1 MLTKAEK
8 TRQHIIEKAAVLFNK
23 KGMAGTSI
31 NDIMQAAN
39 LAKGGIYGNF
49 ENKEEICLE
58 VFKHLS
64 QSLLASMDGALNS
77 KISAKDKL
85 FALLDFYEN
94 SLLHSDKGGCPVL
107 NFGTEAD
114 DTNPVIKKAV
124 NQTIKE
130 TQDRI
135 VKVISDGIENGE
147 FSSAV
152 NAETFAVKMYLS
164 TEGAI
169 LVGKIQNSNQQ
180 MKIMNDILKA
190 EIESFSQ

>member
-23 KGMAGTSI
+23 NGMAGTSI
-31 NDIMQAAN
+31 SDIMQVTN

-58 VFKHLS
+58 VFKYLS
-64 QSLLASMDGALNS
+64 KNLLDLIDAALNS
-77 KISAKDKL
+77 RDSAKDKL
-85 FALLDFYEN
+85 YALLDFYEDA
-94 SLLHSDKGGCPVL
+94 LLYSDKGGCPVL

-114 DTNPVIKKAV
+114 DTNPVIKQAV
-124 NQTIKE
+124 NKTIKD

-135 VKVISDGIENGE
+135 TRVISDGIENGE
-147 FSSAV
+147 FSPSV
-152 NAETFAVKMYLS
+152 NAGTFAVKMYLS

-169 LVGKIQNSNQQ
+169 LVGRIQNSNQQ
-180 MKIMNDILKA
+180 MKIINDILKA
-190 EIESFSQ
+190 EIEAFSQ

>member
-58 VFKHLS
+58 VFKFLS
-64 QSLLASMDGALNS
+64 KSLLLTIDNALNS
-77 KISAKDKL
+77 KKTAKDRL

-94 SLLHSDKGGCPVL
+94 SLQHNDTGGCPIL

-114 DTNPVIKKAV
+114 DTNPVINSAV
-124 NQTIKE
+124 NKAIKD
-130 TQDRI
+130 TQAMI
-135 VKVISDGIENGE
+135 AKVISDGIENGE
-147 FSSAV
+147 FSASV
-152 NAETFAVKMYLS
+152 NAEAFAVKLYLS

-180 MKIMNDILKA
+180 MKIMNEILKA

>member
-58 VFKHLS
+58 VFKYLS
-64 QSLLASMDGALNS
+64 KSLLLKIDSALNS
-77 KISAKDKL
+77 KKAAKDKL

-94 SLLHSDKGGCPVL
+94 SLQHSDTGGCPIL

-114 DTNPVIKKAV
+114 DTNPVINNAV
-124 NQTIKE
+124 NKAIKD
-130 TQDRI
+130 TQ
-135 VKVISDGIENGE
+135 VKIAEVISEGIENGE
-147 FSSAV
+147 FSVAV

-169 LVGKIQNSNQQ
+169 LVGKIQNNNQQ
-180 MKIMNDILKA
+180 MKIMNDMLKA

>member
-8 TRQHIIEKAAVLFNK
+8 TRHYIIEKAAVLFNRN
-23 KGMAGTSI
+23 GMAGTSI
-31 NDIMQAAN
+31 SDIMQATN

-58 VFKHLS
+58 VFKYLS
-64 QSLLASMDGALNS
+64 QNLLGLVDAALNS
-77 KISAKDKL
+77 KDSAKEKL
-85 FALLDFYEN
+85 FALLDFYEDT
-94 SLLHSDKGGCPVL
+94 LLRSDKGGCPVL

-124 NQTIKE
+124 DQTIRD
-130 TQDRI
+130 TQNRI
-135 VKVISDGIENGE
+135 AKVISEGKESGE
-147 FSSAV
+147 FSSSV
-152 NAETFAVKMYLS
+152 NAETFAVKMYLA

-169 LVGKIQNSNQQ
+169 LVGKIQNNNHQ

>member
-58 VFKHLS
+58 VFKYLS
-64 QSLLASMDGALNS
+64 KNLLGLIDAALNS
-77 KISAKDKL
+77 RDSAKDKL
-85 FALLDFYEN
+85 YALLDFYEDA
-94 SLLHSDKGGCPVL
+94 LLYSDKGGCPVL

-114 DTNPVIKKAV
+114 DTNPVIKQAV
-124 NQTIKE
+124 NKTIKD

-135 VKVISDGIENGE
+135 TRVISDGIESGE
-147 FSSAV
+147 FSPSV
-152 NAETFAVKMYLS
+152 NAGAFAVKMYLS

-169 LVGKIQNSNQQ
+169 LVGRIQNSNQQ

>member
-23 KGMAGTSI
+23 NGMAGTSI
-31 NDIMQAAN
+31 SDIMQVTN

-58 VFKHLS
+58 VFKYLS
-64 QSLLASMDGALNS
+64 KNLVDLIDAALNS
-77 KISAKDKL
+77 RDSAKDKL
-85 FALLDFYEN
+85 YALLDFYEDA
-94 SLLHSDKGGCPVL
+94 LLYSDKGGCPVL

-114 DTNPVIKKAV
+114 DTNPVIKQAV
-124 NQTIKE
+124 NKTIKD

-135 VKVISDGIENGE
+135 TRVISDGIENGE
-147 FSSAV
+147 FSSSV
-152 NAETFAVKMYLS
+152 NAGTFAVKMYLS

-169 LVGKIQNSNQQ
+169 LVGRIQNSNQQ
-180 MKIMNDILKA
+180 MKIINDILKA
-190 EIESFSQ
+190 EIEAFSQ

>member
-23 KGMAGTSI
+23 NGMAGTSI
-31 NDIMQAAN
+31 SDIMQVTN

-58 VFKHLS
+58 VFKYLS
-64 QSLLASMDGALNS
+64 KNLLDLIDAALDS
-77 KISAKDKL
+77 GDSAKDKL
-85 FALLDFYEN
+85 YALLDFYEDA
-94 SLLHSDKGGCPVL
+94 LLYSDKGGCPVL

-114 DTNPVIKKAV
+114 DTNPVIKQAV
-124 NQTIKE
+124 NKTIKD

-135 VKVISDGIENGE
+135 TRVISDGIENGE
-147 FSSAV
+147 FSSSV
-152 NAETFAVKMYLS
+152 NAGTFAVKMYLS

-169 LVGKIQNSNQQ
+169 LVGRIQNSNQQ
-180 MKIMNDILKA
+180 MKIINDILKA
-190 EIESFSQ
+190 EIEAFSQ

>member
-23 KGMAGTSI
+23 NGMAGTSI
-31 NDIMQAAN
+31 SDIMQVTN

-58 VFKHLS
+58 VFKYLS
-64 QSLLASMDGALNS
+64 KNLLDLIDAALNS
-77 KISAKDKL
+77 RDSAKDKL
-85 FALLDFYEN
+85 YALLDFYEDA
-94 SLLHSDKGGCPVL
+94 LLYSDKGGCPVL

-114 DTNPVIKKAV
+114 DTNPVIKQAV
-124 NQTIKE
+124 NKTIKD

-135 VKVISDGIENGE
+135 TRVISDGIENGE
-147 FSSAV
+147 FSSSV
-152 NAETFAVKMYLS
+152 NAGTFAVKMYLS

-169 LVGKIQNSNQQ
+169 LVGRIQNSNQQ
-180 MKIMNDILKA
+180 MKIINDILKA

>member
-23 KGMAGTSI
+23 NGMAGTSI
-31 NDIMQAAN
+31 SDIMQATN

-49 ENKEEICLE
+49 ENKGEICLE
-58 VFKHLS
+58 VFKYLS
-64 QSLLASMDGALNS
+64 QNLLGLVDAALNS
-77 KISAKDKL
+77 KDSAKDKL
-85 FALLDFYEN
+85 FALLDFYEDT
-94 SLLHSDKGGCPVL
+94 LLRSDKGGCPVL

-114 DTNPVIKKAV
+114 DTNPVIKQAV
-124 NQTIKE
+124 SKTIKD
-130 TQDRI
+130 TQDKITR
-135 VKVISDGIENGE
+135 VISDGIESGE
-147 FSSAV
+147 FSASV
-152 NAETFAVKMYLS
+152 NAGAFAVKMYLS

>member
-23 KGMAGTSI
+23 NGMAGTSI
-31 NDIMQAAN
+31 SDIMQVTN

-58 VFKHLS
+58 VFKYLS
-64 QSLLASMDGALNS
+64 KNLLGLIDAALNS
-77 KISAKDKL
+77 GDSAKDKL
-85 FALLDFYEN
+85 YALLDFYEDA
-94 SLLHSDKGGCPVL
+94 LLYSDKGGCPVL

-114 DTNPVIKKAV
+114 DTNPVIKQAV
-124 NQTIKE
+124 NKTIKD

-135 VKVISDGIENGE
+135 TRVISDGIENGE
-147 FSSAV
+147 FSPSV
-152 NAETFAVKMYLS
+152 NAGTFAVKMYLS

-169 LVGKIQNSNQQ
+169 LVGRIQNSNQQ
-180 MKIMNDILKA
+180 MKIINDILKA
-190 EIESFSQ
+190 EIEAFSQ

>member
-64 QSLLASMDGALNS
+64 QNLLNLVDTALNS
-77 KISAKDKL
+77 RNSAKDKL
-85 FALLDFYEN
+85 FALLDFYEDN
-94 SLLHSDKGGCPVL
+94 LLRSDKGGCPVL

-135 VKVISDGIENGE
+135 IKVISNGKKSGE
-147 FSSAV
+147 FSSSV

>member
-1 MLTKAEK
+1 
-8 TRQHIIEKAAVLFNK
+8 
-23 KGMAGTSI
+23 
-31 NDIMQAAN
+31 
-39 LAKGGIYGNF
+39 
-49 ENKEEICLE
+49 

-64 QSLLASMDGALNS
+64 QNLLNLVDTALNS
-77 KISAKDKL
+77 RNSAKDKL
-85 FALLDFYEN
+85 FALLDFYEDN
-94 SLLHSDKGGCPVL
+94 LLRSDKGGCPVL

-135 VKVISDGIENGE
+135 IKVISNGKKSGE
-147 FSSAV
+147 FSSSV